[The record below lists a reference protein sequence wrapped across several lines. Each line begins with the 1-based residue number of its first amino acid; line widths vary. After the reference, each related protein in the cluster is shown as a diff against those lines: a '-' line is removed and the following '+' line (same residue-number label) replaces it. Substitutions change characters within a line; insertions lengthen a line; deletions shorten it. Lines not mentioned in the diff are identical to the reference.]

1 MPYKKEEILLCPKC
15 KGSGKQ
21 ERSELEDYHNNIY
34 NYWDVNCPE
43 CKGHG
48 RLLQIT
54 VVETIPLTE
63 DNLKL
68 RPKDKR

>member
-43 CKGHG
+43 
-48 RLLQIT
+48 
-54 VVETIPLTE
+54 
-63 DNLKL
+63 
-68 RPKDKR
+68 